1 MTRIRIGLGGAS
13 LLLLLLAACAAE
25 PPPPPPQPVADAP
38 RPAPTRDEC
47 GAVENQSLVGRSR
60 SEIPVPVIPALQR
73 VACTLCPITQDYNP
87 RRLNFLYDGDTGV
100 IREVKCG

>member
-13 LLLLLLAACAAE
+13 LLLLAACAAE
-25 PPPPPPQPVADAP
+25 PPPPPPPQSAAAAP
-38 RPAPTRDEC
+38 RPVPTRDEC

-73 VACTLCPITQDYNP
+73 VACTLCPMTQDYNP